1 MSPGT
6 LRVVSAFAG
15 ASCVCCACARR
26 RTSALA
32 LINIRKLVGIGQGVV
47 FGKGRSSSGLGS
59 ETIGAGFLRRSR
71 TCDKRRSIIYG
82 DSLIGGGS
90 EDFEGSSAGGVCGAE
105 SGDGNGEGRAGI
117 GGAREAFD
125 EILENNDVSYA
136 IVVSNIWRK
145 RMKASKRRR
154 CIFDGLYACPT
165 KSRTTAR
172 PSDTPS
178 IACVQTHPK
187 LKNTSTKYQNRNE
200 RLGSISLGFEH
211 WNWENRRLIKPSND
225 GERKN
230 ESVCS
235 WKRSVS
241 SECMICCRCAW

>member
-154 CIFDGLYACPT
+154 CIFDGLYAGDAYINYNIKCVERLP
-165 KSRTTAR
+165 SGR
-172 PSDTPS
+172 PN
-178 IACVQTHPK
+178 IYIETHPVQRNQEQLLVLLIRLQLHVSK
-187 LKNTSTKYQNRNE
+187 RIQN
-200 RLGSISLGFEH
+200 
-211 WNWENRRLIKPSND
+211 
-225 GERKN
+225 
-230 ESVCS
+230 
-235 WKRSVS
+235 
-241 SECMICCRCAW
+241 